1 MHGSDE
7 KVQKNTEFTSE
18 RLEQHSSVVLL
29 VTVKIEAETQCDPR
43 ECGLCC
49 VFDFRRYRVF
59 DANGNVGFCVVLFF
73 TSVRLELFPGE
84 IQGVHPTGRDRQ
96 IKKCFF
102 TLSMG
107 IITKQEVLHFYGT
120 KVKSQFSYGVMLIS
134 PTGFHL
140 IIII

>member
-73 TSVRLELFPGE
+73 TSVCLELFSGE
-84 IQGVHPTGRDRQ
+84 IQGVHPTGRDFP
-96 IKKCFF
+96 IKKWVF
-102 TLSMG
+102 TFSSGMDF
-107 IITKQEVLHFYGT
+107 LHGE
-120 KVKSQFSYGVMLIS
+120 
-134 PTGFHL
+134 
-140 IIII
+140 